1 MVNSAA
7 PREPA
12 MELDVEDAE
21 QRAGPE
27 ACDVKMAGQLAE
39 RCLNPN
45 SEVLG
50 LDVLTDEL
58 GGLCWKDLEG

>member
-1 MVNSAA
+1 
-7 PREPA
+7 